1 LSEVILRARVL
12 RISDQPGA
20 SGVTAE
26 DSTQVDFVVVE
37 ILKGAFPSRVITF
50 NGHTVERDDPNDRPI
65 PYDFVRPGGRTG
77 NGYALS
83 YRENG
88 EYLLLLKR
96 AGGSYAQGD
105 KLTPYWSSLTPTNE
119 QLFGSEDP
127 WLKWVREKLASQ

>member
-1 LSEVILRARVL
+1 MRVCIIPAIVLGCTLASASFACSPIKPLPSPDELVRLSEVILRARVL
-12 RISDQPGA
+12 GISDQPGD

-77 NGYALS
+77 TATRSAIGKAES
-83 YRENG
+83 TC
-88 EYLLLLKR
+88 
-96 AGGSYAQGD
+96 SC
-105 KLTPYWSSLTPTNE
+105 
-119 QLFGSEDP
+119 
-127 WLKWVREKLASQ
+127 